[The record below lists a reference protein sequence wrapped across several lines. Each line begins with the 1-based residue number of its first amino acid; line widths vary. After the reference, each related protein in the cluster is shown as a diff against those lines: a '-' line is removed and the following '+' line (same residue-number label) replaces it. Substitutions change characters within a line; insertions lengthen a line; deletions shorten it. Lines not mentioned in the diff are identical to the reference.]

1 MNPGFHNIPHLEH
14 TGIVILGRSP
24 CCKRSSVDSFL
35 SASPHFKFCVTCKIS
50 LAIDIIV
57 CPTTG
62 CAMHHPL
69 HSRHDIIYIHI
80 WAWVLSL
87 VEAVI
92 LHFRLHEQ
100 TPMLLK
106 QSSTTLGLGFWYMR
120 IVGDAGLSPL
130 ALASLWM
137 HNLTLNEEGKEGAE
151 MGGPCNTYMFMC
163 GKV

>member
-1 MNPGFHNIPHLEH
+1 
-14 TGIVILGRSP
+14 
-24 CCKRSSVDSFL
+24 
-35 SASPHFKFCVTCKIS
+35 
-50 LAIDIIV
+50 
-57 CPTTG
+57 
-62 CAMHHPL
+62 MHHPL

-130 ALASLWM
+130 ALASL
-137 HNLTLNEEGKEGAE
+137 
-151 MGGPCNTYMFMC
+151 
-163 GKV
+163 

>member
-1 MNPGFHNIPHLEH
+1 
-14 TGIVILGRSP
+14 
-24 CCKRSSVDSFL
+24 
-35 SASPHFKFCVTCKIS
+35 
-50 LAIDIIV
+50 
-57 CPTTG
+57 
-62 CAMHHPL
+62 
-69 HSRHDIIYIHI
+69 
-80 WAWVLSL
+80 

-92 LHFRLHEQ
+92 LHIRLHEQ

-137 HNLTLNEEGKEGAE
+137 HNMTLNEEGKEGAE